1 METLRPT
8 LKTAYTLPLFVS
20 KVEAGFPSPANDHI
34 ETELD
39 LQRFLIRHPAA
50 TYLVRAKGNSMSPV
64 IESGDLL
71 VVDCSVKSRH
81 DDIVIASLNGDLTVK
96 KLFQRGGVTSLI
108 PMNPDFSPID
118 LTTGIEFEV
127 WGVVTFIL
135 HQSCTHW

>member
-1 METLRPT
+1 METLLPSISEPI
-8 LKTAYTLPLFVS
+8 TLPLYACA
-20 KVEAGFPSPANDHI
+20 VEAGFPSPASDHI

>member
-1 METLRPT
+1 METLRPAF
-8 LKTAYTLPLFVS
+8 KTAYTLPLFVS

-50 TYLVRAKGNSMSPV
+50 TYLVHAKGNSMSPV

-71 VVDCSVKSRH
+71 VVDCSVKARH
-81 DDIVIASLNGDLTVK
+81 GDIVIASLNGDITVK
-96 KLFQRGGVTSLI
+96 RFFHRDGVISLI
-108 PMNPDFSPID
+108 ASNTEYAPID
-118 LTTGIEFEV
+118 ITTGFEFEV